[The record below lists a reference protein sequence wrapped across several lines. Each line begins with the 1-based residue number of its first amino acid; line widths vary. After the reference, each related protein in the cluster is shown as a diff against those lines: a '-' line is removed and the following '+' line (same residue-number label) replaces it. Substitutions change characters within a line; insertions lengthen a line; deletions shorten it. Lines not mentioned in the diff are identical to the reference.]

1 MKLSSSGPRNAADGV
16 IHFPILECWNP
27 MTKCVSIAADVSGR
41 RVLCRIAETVIKK
54 RYAAQDG
61 APTAV
66 VAANRREIEA
76 AATGLIQRK
85 AFAADGMIDIRFEDF
100 REVG

>member
-1 MKLSSSGPRNAADGV
+1 MKLSGYGPRTSADGI

-27 MTKCVSIAADVSGR
+27 MTKCVSIAADVNGR

-54 RYAAQDG
+54 RFAAQDG

-66 VAANRREIEA
+66 VAANRRAIEA
-76 AATGLIQRK
+76 AATSLITRK
-85 AFAADGMIDIRFEDF
+85 AFAADGMIDIRLEDL
-100 REVG
+100 REIA